1 MLVALLCAELCVL
14 SQLVANPHSRSVAPN
29 QPTFAQRW
37 QWGRFRATLGIVF
50 FCENEPSSRYSLMMS
65 RAHFAALLCGKCSE
79 VVCILQVSNGNRAL
93 ATVLCTFCR
102 QLVQIEPRTRGNRDP
117 ILRRP
122 RKPLYPKKTQGFA
135 LEIVFTREL
144 TRTRI
149 VALPNCLM
157 MVGWHDDVV
166 DMMMAMLMLT
176 TTIVRNSE
184 AF

>member
-1 MLVALLCAELCVL
+1 MLVTLLCAELCVL

-65 RAHFAALLCGKCSE
+65 RAHFAALLCGECSE

-122 RKPLYPKKTQGFA
+122 RKPLYPKKNTGFRA
-135 LEIVFTREL
+135 RDCFHPWTH
-144 TRTRI
+144 TY
-149 VALPNCLM
+149 PNCCTSQLLDDGWLTWWC
-157 MVGWHDDVV
+157 GWHDDG
-166 DMMMAMLMLT
+166 DANADHDN
-176 TTIVRNSE
+176 RP
-184 AF
+184 